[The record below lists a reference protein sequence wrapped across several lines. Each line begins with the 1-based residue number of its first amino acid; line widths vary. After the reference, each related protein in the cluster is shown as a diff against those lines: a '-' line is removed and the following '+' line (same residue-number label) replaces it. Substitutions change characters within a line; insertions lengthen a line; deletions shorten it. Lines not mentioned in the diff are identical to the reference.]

1 MFKILNTIK
10 RVSVA
15 NKNNIFNSTNSLKI
29 LTFLAENTG
38 NDFLGIEIQHAISV
52 SRAGVY
58 IAIHELIKQGLVTK
72 IQKGKTFIYSL
83 ANNNP
88 IVKQIKVL
96 LNIKLLESLVLKLS
110 NSSKKIILYGS
121 SSRGEDYKDSDLD
134 IFVLSKEPLITQKI
148 INNVKMKRKIQAIIK
163 TPAEMAEFNEKEKV
177 FIDEINR
184 GIIIWEEKQ

>member
-1 MFKILNTIK
+1 MIKILNTIK